1 MLFGEFVKLA
11 KQKYNLSKDNL
22 RDLSWLGASILNN
35 DDLGVVG
42 ILSLEIDDIDIE
54 KLENGLKR
62 LTNDEPLAYILGNVD
77 FYGSNIQVNKTV
89 LIPRHETEILCETII
104 KENQNKKNLDILD
117 LCTGSGCIAITL
129 AKELNC
135 KVVATDISKDAIEL
149 AKENA
154 NNECV
159 KVKFLISDMFKQIPN
174 KFDIIV
180 SNPPYIESESI
191 NTLSCS
197 VKDFEPRWALDGGDD
212 GLEFYR
218 VIANNSPNFLKPNGK
233 LYLEIGYN
241 QGESV
246 PKLLEKNFCDIKV
259 LKDYD
264 KLDRIIVA
272 TLRS

>member
-22 RDLSWLGASILNN
+22 RDLSWLGASILDN
-35 DDLGVVG
+35 DDLGTVG
-42 ILSLEIDDIDIE
+42 VLSLEIDDTDIE

-77 FYGSNIQVNKTV
+77 FYGNNLKVNKSV
-89 LIPRHETEILCETII
+89 LIPRPETEILCETII
-104 KENQNKKNLDILD
+104 KENQDKKNLDILD

-129 AKELNC
+129 AKELNS
-135 KVVATDISKDAIEL
+135 KLVATDISKDAIEL

-154 NNECV
+154 NAECV
-159 KVKFLISDMFKQIPN
+159 KVKFLISDMFKQISN

-180 SNPPYIESESI
+180 SNPPYIESEDI
-191 NTLSCS
+191 NTLSRS

-212 GLEFYR
+212 GLDFYK
-218 VIANNSPNFLKPNGK
+218 VIASISPNFLKKNGK